1 MCKKPKPL
9 SETNLFKYATK
20 ELSQDAI
27 ICWIISWINQPQSL
41 LYPLA
46 KEFIIKVS
54 NLNEINTATIYKQF
68 KNIDVLLLINEDKD
82 DRLFVIIEDKTFTG
96 EHDNQIKRYTETIT
110 NADEFRKYP
119 DKKIRTVFFKT
130 GEYYPHDEKT
140 VSNKKNCNYNL
151 TRLDVMQLI
160 KGYIGNSQLLKDY
173 YDYLKWL
180 SDWYKEYESYYK
192 KGDFL
197 SAFQESY
204 GMLICVKDLFSTNG
218 VWDHRLSPFEDLE
231 VIPEFS
237 NSNGGKSYSW
247 VWIWGNNT
255 EEDIKNH
262 HNKYWL
268 GFRLDHDTKGYFIS
282 LRQYHY
288 YKSQSNAAELLEKKT
303 AMYNSLHEAL
313 DSKEIKDE
321 FETKGLYIIGKMPQ
335 EAQNDSDQVYFVLS
349 PDKAAQNESELGKV
363 YFTYSKKHF
372 YPETI
377 DDEKINLP
385 INKEILK
392 ATLMPLA
399 RAIMQSFPI
408 DEYLT

>member
-1 MCKKPKPL
+1 
-9 SETNLFKYATK
+9 
-20 ELSQDAI
+20 
-27 ICWIISWINQPQSL
+27 
-41 LYPLA
+41 
-46 KEFIIKVS
+46 
-54 NLNEINTATIYKQF
+54 
-68 KNIDVLLLINEDKD
+68 
-82 DRLFVIIEDKTFTG
+82 
-96 EHDNQIKRYTETIT
+96 
-110 NADEFRKYP
+110 
-119 DKKIRTVFFKT
+119 
-130 GEYYPHDEKT
+130 
-140 VSNKKNCNYNL
+140 
-151 TRLDVMQLI
+151 MQLI

-335 EAQNDSDQVYFVLS
+335 EAQNDSDKVYFVLS